1 VIRIGTTFDAIADG
15 ASFWLPAAKSTF
27 AGRVDSAFY
36 VIYWICVF
44 FFILIVTMAAL
55 FVIKYRRRGNVI
67 AVEESSHHNTIL
79 ELTWSGI
86 PLIMALAIFVMG
98 FRGFIDLRTP
108 PRDSYQISVTAQ
120 KWAWSFTYPNGY
132 EDEVLHV
139 PAGKPVKLVMTS
151 RDVLHCLFIPHFRTK
166 QDVVPGRY
174 TTLWFQA
181 DAPDTLP
188 IFCAEFCGTKHSQML
203 TQVIVH
209 EPAAFDAWMLKAADW
224 IKDMP
229 PAQAGAIV
237 YKKKGC
243 NQCHSIDGSGGIG
256 PTFQGAFGSRR
267 RFTDGSAAAV
277 DENYVRESLLNP
289 KAKVLT
295 GYDPVMPTFQGRLK
309 ESEMAALIAYLKS
322 LS

>member
-1 VIRIGTTFDAIADG
+1 
-15 ASFWLPAAKSTF
+15 
-27 AGRVDSAFY
+27 
-36 VIYWICVF
+36 
-44 FFILIVTMAAL
+44 
-55 FVIKYRRRGNVI
+55 
-67 AVEESSHHNTIL
+67 
-79 ELTWSGI
+79 
-86 PLIMALAIFVMG
+86 
-98 FRGFIDLRTP
+98 
-108 PRDSYQISVTAQ
+108 VTAQ